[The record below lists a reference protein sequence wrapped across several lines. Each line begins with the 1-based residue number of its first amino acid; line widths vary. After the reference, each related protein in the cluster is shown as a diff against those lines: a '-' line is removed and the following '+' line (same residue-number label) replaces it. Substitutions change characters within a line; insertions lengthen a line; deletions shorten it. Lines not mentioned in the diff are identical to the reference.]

1 MVKSR
6 PTIWRGWVD
15 AGPSLLFALA
25 LAWALPLSAADG
37 DMVSAEEA
45 WRRAEAGDL
54 VIVDIRTQAEWRKTG
69 IPQGARRASFVYAYG
84 LPNFDFVGEVRG
96 ALGDDPTR
104 TVALI
109 CAAGVRSSVARVLLE
124 AEGFEHVLDIG
135 EGMLG
140 SGNGPGWLAR
150 GLPVE
155 DCGDCAA
162 P

>member
-1 MVKSR
+1 
-6 PTIWRGWVD
+6 
-15 AGPSLLFALA
+15 
-25 LAWALPLSAADG
+25 
-37 DMVSAEEA
+37 
-45 WRRAEAGDL
+45 
-54 VIVDIRTQAEWRKTG
+54 
-69 IPQGARRASFVYAYG
+69 
-84 LPNFDFVGEVRG
+84 
-96 ALGDDPTR
+96 
-104 TVALI
+104 VALI